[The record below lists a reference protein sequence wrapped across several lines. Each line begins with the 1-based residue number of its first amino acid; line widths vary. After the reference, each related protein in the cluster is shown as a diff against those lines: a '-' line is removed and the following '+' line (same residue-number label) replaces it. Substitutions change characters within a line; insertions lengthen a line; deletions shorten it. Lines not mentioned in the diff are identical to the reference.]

1 VRVVETGLAGVLI
14 VEPDV
19 HSDPRGFFFETYHSE
34 KYAAYGIVG
43 PFVQDNHSR
52 SAGGTLRGLHLQLRR
67 PQGKLVRVIEGEVY
81 DVAVDVRRGSP
92 TFARWVAV
100 TLSADNFRQ
109 CYIPPGFAHGFCVVS
124 PIAQIEYKC
133 TDLYDPQGELGIA
146 WNDPALAIP
155 WPVQDPLLSVRDQH
169 QPTLAEVSDRLPAF
183 ATGGSATDL

>member
-1 VRVVETGLAGVLI
+1 VRVAETELPGVLI
-14 VEPDV
+14 IDPEV
-19 HSDPRGFFFETYHSE
+19 HSDSRGFFVETYHSE
-34 KYAAYGIVG
+34 KYGAHGITG

-124 PIAQIEYKC
+124 PVAQIEYKC

-155 WPVQDPLLSVRDQH
+155 WPIREPLLSARDQR
-169 QPTLAEVSDRLPAF
+169 QPTLAEVTDRLPPF
-183 ATGGSATDL
+183 VATIGSRRA